1 MSNDLDE
8 FDKKILRVLQ
18 KEADISMQDLGDRIG
33 LSHTPCWRRVKRLQE
48 QGIIR
53 GKVTLLDENQVSLPV
68 TVYTYL
74 TIKSHDEDVLNEFES
89 SVLEVPEVMECYSTT
104 GEKDYVLRVVAASV
118 SHYEQILK
126 RKLVHLPHVDSVS
139 STFALKQ
146 VKYTTELPV

>member
-1 MSNDLDE
+1 MALDE

-53 GKVTLLDENQVSLPV
+53 GKVTLLDESKVNLPV

-74 TIKSHDEDVLNEFES
+74 TIKSHDEQVLNEFES
-89 SVLEVPEVMECYSTT
+89 SVQDVPEVMECYSTT
-104 GEKDYVLRVVAASV
+104 GEKDYVLRVVAESV

-126 RKLVHLPHVDSVS
+126 RKLVHLPHVDAVS

-146 VKYTTELPV
+146 VKYTTELPI